1 MAPGCWPER
10 LRAAVE
16 VAEAEAPQEGGL
28 LQQLQLAHCSQHHH
42 HLELRR
48 AHALHLSITSEES
61 HSGYDHNKT
70 ALPEKQGQ
78 QASWKTKESE
88 VRSGGNCCN

>member
-28 LQQLQLAHCSQHHH
+28 HLQLQQLQLAHCPQHH

-48 AHALHLSITSEES
+48 AHALHLSITSEKS

-88 VRSGGNCCN
+88 VRSGGW